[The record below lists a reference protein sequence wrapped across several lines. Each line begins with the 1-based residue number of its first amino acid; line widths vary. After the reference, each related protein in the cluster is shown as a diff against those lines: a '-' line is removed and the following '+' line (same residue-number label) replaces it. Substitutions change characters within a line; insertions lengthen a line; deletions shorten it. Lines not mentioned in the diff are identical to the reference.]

1 MNFLGGKI
9 EKRTASLLV
18 IGFDVLAVLFFW
30 ISLMF
35 MRVLVE
41 WSKND
46 LSGDMKL
53 PASAFTVQFE
63 HQAKDNRVEDLFS
76 IYWEWA
82 EYILKEQKTVFTD
95 PWTGQVDLNQNKV
108 TNVYLGLDNQNFLA
122 KCDRMHRCVQ
132 LKRKY

>member
-46 LSGDMKL
+46 
-53 PASAFTVQFE
+53 
-63 HQAKDNRVEDLFS
+63 
-76 IYWEWA
+76 
-82 EYILKEQKTVFTD
+82 
-95 PWTGQVDLNQNKV
+95 
-108 TNVYLGLDNQNFLA
+108 
-122 KCDRMHRCVQ
+122 
-132 LKRKY
+132 